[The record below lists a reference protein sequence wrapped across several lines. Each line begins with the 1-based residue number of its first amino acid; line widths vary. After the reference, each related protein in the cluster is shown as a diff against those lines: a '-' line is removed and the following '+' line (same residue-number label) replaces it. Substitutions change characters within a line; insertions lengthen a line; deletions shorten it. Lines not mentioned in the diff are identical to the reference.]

1 MSALITTSLV
11 WQKSF
16 TSLLKSPPVDLSF
29 CLWTLFEVDTVQ
41 TVYTGQLCL
50 ITRQLYS
57 PVYSTCVHTAA
68 PNTAPKV
75 EQKYWHECRHC
86 SCGNTHTFR
95 NRAEILAWASTLQ
108 LWQWYISNIKEHWY
122 YEQLKLSSTTLSFL
136 NVTYTVTCSW
146 HIYNLML
153 IQKCILGWL
162 WPNKIKFVK
171 KK

>member
-1 MSALITTSLV
+1 MLTAISIKKPAC
-11 WQKSF
+11 
-16 TSLLKSPPVDLSF
+16 LSF

-162 WPNKIKFVK
+162 WPNKIKFILK
-171 KK
+171 KIKLQKINNRN